1 MKRAAIAAALALA
14 VAAGC
19 TQADVTREANKQVTG
34 GPEITQDALA
44 YAKENLS
51 FKLESAIPHG
61 NDITMLVGTVKNKGP
76 QAVAYLKV
84 AVVLQDEKGQPM
96 GSDTDFVA
104 HKLPFGENKTPIPA
118 KGSRPFTVKIKD
130 VKPGWKLEKTQIT
143 ILEAALK

>member
-1 MKRAAIAAALALA
+1 MKRTAIAAALALA

-19 TQADVTREANKQVTG
+19 TQADATREANKQVTG

-44 YAKENLS
+44 YAKDNLT

-61 NDITMLVGTVKNKGP
+61 NDVTMLVGTVKNKGP
-76 QAVAYLKV
+76 RTVVYVKV

-104 HKLPFGENKTPIPA
+104 HKLPFGENKTPIRA
-118 KGSRPFTVKIKD
+118 NGSRQFTVKIKD

-143 ILEAALK
+143 ILEAAVQ